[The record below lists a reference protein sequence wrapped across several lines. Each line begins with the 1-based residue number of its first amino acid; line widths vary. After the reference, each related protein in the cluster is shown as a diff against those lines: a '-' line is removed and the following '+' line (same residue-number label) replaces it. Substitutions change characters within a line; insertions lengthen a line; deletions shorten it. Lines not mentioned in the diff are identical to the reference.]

1 MMVMESDLLYINDV
15 AKTLKQKNFVWYQNK
30 LFNVFNNN
38 QIIETTLDNSKLSY
52 FPSRAIKINQT
63 ELRDFCKGLVL
74 STIEIENIPE
84 YGNAN
89 IELTNPP
96 YDNLVLEVNGE
107 LDIKTNHMISIINNI
122 NSQIV
127 DNPIDIT
134 KIIQPL
140 YKASKKT
147 GSEKYIIDNHIMY
160 LSSTSLPLKSNSKV
174 YLNILDH
181 DITFISKFTIK
192 NSINIINVYLNF
204 LKL

>member
-52 FPSRAIKINQT
+52 FPSRAIKINQK
-63 ELRDFCKGLVL
+63 ELRDFCRELVL

-147 GSEKYIIDNHIMY
+147 GSEKYIIDNYIMY